1 MAQAGLILKIITKGE
16 IQMRKPTHP
25 GEVLRE
31 DVLPTINL
39 PKFAIAKALGISRQH
54 FDRVLQEAAPVTA
67 EMAMRLG
74 KFIGNGPDVWLNMQS
89 RYDLWQLAHD
99 TTKAR
104 EFKAIP
110 AYAEM

>member
-1 MAQAGLILKIITKGE
+1 
-16 IQMRKPTHP
+16 MRKPTHP

-39 PKFAIAKALGISRQH
+39 PKVAIANALGISRQH
-54 FDRVLQEAAPVTA
+54 LDRVLHEDAPVTA

-99 TTKAR
+99 TKMAR
-104 EFKAIP
+104 EFKNIP
-110 AYAEM
+110 EYAEIA